1 MRILALALLFAAAL
15 QPSAGA
21 APNVVADIAPVHS
34 LVARVM
40 EGVGGPSLLVEPGRS
55 PHGYALRPSQ
65 ARDLEGAD
73 VVFWVGA
80 PYEPWLARALP
91 RLAPRALAVPLM
103 EAEGVRQLA
112 RREGAA
118 FEAHDHDGG
127 HGDGAHDDGG
137 HDDHGGADPH
147 VWLDPLNA
155 MAMTAAIA
163 AALAEADPANAETYR
178 TNAAAVR
185 GELRTLT
192 QEVRARL
199 SGVEGRFVVFH
210 DAFHHF
216 EARFG
221 VEAAGAVSDTDAVEP
236 GAARL
241 SAVREVVGAADCVFT
256 EPQMP
261 PRRLEAITRGTGV
274 RVGTLDPLGVD
285 HAPGPD
291 LYAAVIRDLADDL
304 AACLGE

>member
-118 FEAHDHDGG
+118 FEAHDHGG
-127 HGDGAHDDGG
+127 EHGDGAHGDGG
-137 HDDHGGADPH
+137 HGDHGGADPH

-178 TNAAAVR
+178 TNAAAAR
-185 GELRTLT
+185 GELRALT

-221 VEAAGAVSDTDAVEP
+221 VEAAGSVSDTDAVAP

-241 SAVREVVGAADCVFT
+241 SAVREVVAGADCVFT

-261 PRRLEAITRGTGV
+261 SRRAEAITRGTGA
-274 RVGTLDPLGVD
+274 RVATLDPLGVD
-285 HAPGPD
+285 HTPGPG
-291 LYAAVIRDLADDL
+291 LYPAVIRGLADAL
-304 AACLGE
+304 AECLER